1 VENFNPTENEQPT
14 NNVLPKPILE
24 EDKKN
29 WMRKSLISLVIY
41 AVLFYGIF
49 DSSISY
55 MAALLVVLLIHE
67 LGHFFAMKLF
77 NYNNVKLFFIP
88 LLGAYVSG
96 KKLIISQRQMSIVI
110 LAGPVPGI
118 IIGFCLFMVDF
129 IYPSEPLMMLANIFL
144 FLNLFNLLPFMPL
157 DGGRLIEVLF
167 LKQNHSIRIV
177 FTIISILGLAT
188 FAIYNKSILF
198 LIIPISMVFELIM
211 EIKNQK
217 IRNYLETENI
227 NYNVNY
233 VDLPDK
239 DYWTIRDC
247 VLLSFSKRY
256 SGVQPGIHNYSII
269 EAGIINHIS
278 SILKT
283 PFLRDVKWLE
293 KSAIILTYIFFMIVI
308 PIIYVLLH
316 PEL

>member
-1 VENFNPTENEQPT
+1 VENFNPTESEQT
-14 NNVLPKPILE
+14 INNVLPKPILE

-29 WMRKSLISLVIY
+29 WMRKSLISLIIY

-118 IIGFCLFMVDF
+118 IIGFCLFMVNF

-217 IRNYLETENI
+217 IRNYLEAENI

-233 VDLPDK
+233 IDLPDT

-256 SGVQPGIHNYSII
+256 SGVQPGVHNYSMI

-316 PEL
+316 AEL

>member
-1 VENFNPTENEQPT
+1 MENFNPTESEQT
-14 NNVLPKPILE
+14 INNVLPKPILE

-29 WMRKSLISLVIY
+29 WMRKSLISLIIY

-118 IIGFCLFMVDF
+118 IIGFCLFMVNF
-129 IYPSEPLMMLANIFL
+129 SYPSEPLMMLANIFL

-217 IRNYLETENI
+217 IRNYLEAENI

-233 VDLPDK
+233 IDLPDT

-256 SGVQPGIHNYSII
+256 SGVQPGVHNYSMI

-316 PEL
+316 AEL

>member
-1 VENFNPTENEQPT
+1 VENFNPTESEQT
-14 NNVLPKPILE
+14 IDNVLPKPILE

-29 WMRKSLISLVIY
+29 WMRKSLISLIIY

-118 IIGFCLFMVDF
+118 IIGFCLFMVTF

-188 FAIYNKSILF
+188 FAIYNRSLLF

-217 IRNYLETENI
+217 IRNYLEAENI
-227 NYNVNY
+227 IYNVNY
-233 VDLPDK
+233 IDLPDT

-256 SGVQPGIHNYSII
+256 SGVQPGVHNYSMI

-293 KSAIILTYIFFMIVI
+293 KSAIIFTYIFFMIII

-316 PEL
+316 AEL

>member
-1 VENFNPTENEQPT
+1 MENFNPTESEQT
-14 NNVLPKPILE
+14 INNVLPKPILE

-29 WMRKSLISLVIY
+29 WMRKSLISLIIY

-118 IIGFCLFMVDF
+118 IIGFCLFMVNF
-129 IYPSEPLMMLANIFL
+129 SYPSEPLMMLANIFL

-198 LIIPISMVFELIM
+198 LIIPISMGFELIM

-217 IRNYLETENI
+217 IRNYLEAENI

-233 VDLPDK
+233 IDLPDT

-256 SGVQPGIHNYSII
+256 SGVQPGVHNYSMI

-316 PEL
+316 AEL

>member
-29 WMRKSLISLVIY
+29 WMRKSLISLIIY

-77 NYNNVKLFFIP
+77 NYKNVKLFFIP

-118 IIGFCLFMVDF
+118 IIGFCLFMVNF

-167 LKQNHSIRIV
+167 LKKNHSIRIV

-217 IRNYLETENI
+217 IRNYLEAENI

-233 VDLPDK
+233 IDLPDT

-256 SGVQPGIHNYSII
+256 SGVQPGVHNYSMI

-316 PEL
+316 TEL

>member
-1 VENFNPTENEQPT
+1 MENFNPTESEQT
-14 NNVLPKPILE
+14 INNVLPKPILE

-118 IIGFCLFMVDF
+118 IIGFCLFMVNF

-217 IRNYLETENI
+217 IRNYLEAENI

-233 VDLPDK
+233 IDLPDT

-256 SGVQPGIHNYSII
+256 SGVQPGVHNYSMI

-316 PEL
+316 AEL

>member
-1 VENFNPTENEQPT
+1 MENFNPTESEQT
-14 NNVLPKPILE
+14 INNVLPKPILE

-29 WMRKSLISLVIY
+29 WMRKSLISLIIY

-118 IIGFCLFMVDF
+118 IIGFCLFMVNF

-177 FTIISILGLAT
+177 FTLISIFGLAT
-188 FAIYNKSILF
+188 FSIYNKSILF

-217 IRNYLETENI
+217 IRNYLEAENI

-233 VDLPDK
+233 IDLPDT

-256 SGVQPGIHNYSII
+256 SGVQPGVHNYSMI

-316 PEL
+316 AEL

>member
-1 VENFNPTENEQPT
+1 VENFNPTETEQPI

-29 WMRKSLISLVIY
+29 WMRKSLISLIIY

-67 LGHFFAMKLF
+67 LGHFFAMKVF
-77 NYNNVKLFFIP
+77 NYSNVKLFFIP

-96 KKLIISQRQMSIVI
+96 KKTIISQRQMSIVI

-118 IIGFCLFMVDF
+118 IIGFCLFMVNF

-167 LKQNHSIRIV
+167 LKQNHNIRIV

-188 FAIYNKSILF
+188 FSVYNRSIIF

-217 IRNYLETENI
+217 IRNYLEAEKI

-233 VDLPDK
+233 IDLPDK

-256 SGVQPGIHNYSII
+256 AGIQAGVHQYSIM
-269 EAGIINHIS
+269 EGGIINHIS

-316 PEL
+316 AEL